1 METAVGC
8 RMESNPPP
16 AEPKNLFRGKA
27 GLLVALAVVLIL
39 LAALPA
45 YRWFFLISL
54 GIGIVVAAILYFWNQ
69 HKPVKEAAVE
79 HKRPL
84 GLE

>member
-1 METAVGC
+1 ME
-8 RMESNPPP
+8 
-16 AEPKNLFRGKA
+16 LFSVRVEVRA
-27 GLLVALAVVLIL
+27 PRDAADLLAVAVVVVLLI
-39 LAALPA
+39 ALPA

-69 HKPVKEAAVE
+69 HKPVKESSVE

>member
-1 METAVGC
+1 
-8 RMESNPPP
+8 MESHLPPV
-16 AEPKNLFRGKA
+16 EPKNFLRGKT
-27 GLLVALAVVLIL
+27 GLLVPVAVVVVLLI
-39 LAALPA
+39 ALPA

-54 GIGIVVAAILYFWNQ
+54 GIGIVIAAILYFWNQ
-69 HKPVKEAAVE
+69 HKPVKESSVE

>member
-1 METAVGC
+1 
-8 RMESNPPP
+8 MESDLPPV
-16 AEPKNLFRGKA
+16 EPKSFFRGKGA
-27 GLLVALAVVLIL
+27 LLTVLTVVLVL
-39 LAALPA
+39 LIALPA
-45 YRWFFLISL
+45 YRWFFIISL

-69 HKPVKEAAVE
+69 HKPVKESSVE

>member
-1 METAVGC
+1 MEP
-8 RMESNPPP
+8 NPPP
-16 AEPKNLFRGKA
+16 VGAKSFLRGKT
-27 GLLVALAVVLIL
+27 GLLVAVAVVVVLLI
-39 LAALPA
+39 ALPA

-69 HKPVKEAAVE
+69 HKPVKESSVE